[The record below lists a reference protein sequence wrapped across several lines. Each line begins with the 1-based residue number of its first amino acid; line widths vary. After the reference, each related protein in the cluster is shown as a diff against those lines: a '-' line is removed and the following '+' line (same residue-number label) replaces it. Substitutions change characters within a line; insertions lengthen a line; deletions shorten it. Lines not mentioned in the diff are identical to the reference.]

1 MKLVV
6 RIVLGVLILGGGLG
20 LTMMMLTF
28 KSSPPV
34 SSRPQPVKLVR
45 TFNAEVGDVSPS
57 TYIQGRTVAKNK
69 IEVYSE
75 VGGNLL
81 NQSKEFRAGVK
92 FNKGETL
99 LRIDGGELRLSL
111 VAQRSAF
118 LQLLTSNLADF
129 KIDFPDRYDVWKNY
143 TAALAVDE
151 RLATLPEPASDQEK
165 FFISNKG
172 ILNQYYTIRS
182 SEERLDKYTV
192 RAPFNGEV
200 SQALVNTGALVRVG
214 QKMGEFVS
222 SNQFEVESALSA
234 EALGMVQVGDSVK
247 FTTMGTDEVWKGTVE
262 RIAESIDPTTQSA
275 KVYCSVIG
283 NGLRDGMYL
292 NGIISS
298 SAINEA
304 LRIDL
309 DLLSESNSLFVVRDS
324 LLKEVN
330 VEVLYKSE
338 KDAIVRG
345 IQPGTKVLRER
356 INNAFDGMQVNV
368 SDQ

>member
-6 RIVLGVLILGGGLG
+6 RIVLGILILGGGLG

-45 TFNAEVGDVSPS
+45 TFNAEVADVSPS

-182 SEERLDKYTV
+182 SEERLDKYLV
-192 RAPFNGEV
+192 RAPFTGEV
-200 SQALVNTGALVRVG
+200 SQSLVNTGALVRVG

-247 FTTMGTDEVWKGTVE
+247 FTTMGTDEVWSGRVE

-275 KVYCSVIG
+275 KVYCSVMGID
-283 NGLRDGMYL
+283 LRDGMYL
-292 NGIISS
+292 NGVISS
-298 SAINEA
+298 APITDA
-304 LRIDL
+304 LRINL
-309 DLLSESNSLFVVRDS
+309 ELLSESNSLFVVNDS
-324 LLKEVN
+324 VLKEVQ
-330 VEVLYKSE
+330 VEVLYRSE
-338 KDAIVRG
+338 KDAIVSG
-345 IQPGTKVLRER
+345 VSAGAKVLRES

-368 SDQ
+368 SDK